1 MFRCL
6 LFFLFLTIIPCR
18 VVYGMDLMDSNS
30 SIEEKNFYETIIKE
44 SAQYQSSSL
53 SLSKYLVP
61 YFSQAVRKNDK
72 ALLAIYYCLLADQS
86 FNDEGARNN
95 FSDKYYLK
103 ALDLEEGY
111 SYQNVRVWVKVMY
124 GFYLYRCLKASEALP
139 FILEGEK
146 GLEDIPKELVLDLT
160 QTYKKLG
167 YFFGTLGDYT
177 SGIKYLE
184 LGQREEQI
192 SPKLKAEILDNL
204 GVLTLKSGGDT
215 LQAMKIF
222 ELAQTLALSENDSL
236 RYAKILGN
244 QAAVFEG
251 MKDYHKALLLL
262 DKDLEI
268 SRSLGNDRNT
278 IFALMM
284 RIRLDIANKETKD
297 VRHMIAEAESLLL
310 GSDDKKTILELE
322 IHKLNLAM
330 QSNDIGRELN
340 ARRRIERLQDSLRFL
355 DGDPVLSQLKFM
367 ADKQKYADKLS
378 LAQAVIKKKQ
388 AERRLWLILSLLVLV
403 LFFFIYNAVRS
414 RARKRIRDYE
424 YQLLNLKYTKAELD
438 RELVSSKSQV
448 EEYVAYLKRNNEQI
462 NVLSAMLEEKGN
474 VVEKDREE
482 LKILLQSHLI
492 TEEKWQEFK
501 LLIVK
506 EFPNLLQDIQSRF
519 PDITESNLRVIVL
532 MKLGLN
538 NKEVANVL
546 GVTPDAIKKSMQRLK
561 KKLGDQAG
569 MLMEYISDK
578 EFV

>member
-1 MFRCL
+1 
-6 LFFLFLTIIPCR
+6 
-18 VVYGMDLMDSNS
+18 MDLMDSNS

-53 SLSKYLVP
+53 SLSKYLAP

-569 MLMEYISDK
+569 VLMEYISDK

>member
-1 MFRCL
+1 M
-6 LFFLFLTIIPCR
+6 PCQI
-18 VVYGMDLMDSNS
+18 VCGMDLMDSNS
-30 SIEEKNFYETIIKE
+30 SLEEKNFYETIIQE
-44 SAQYQSSSL
+44 SQKHQSSSSTL
-53 SLSKYLVP
+53 SRYLTP
-61 YFSQAVRKNDK
+61 YFNQAVRKNDK
-72 ALLAIYYCLLADQS
+72 ALLAIYYCMLADQS
-86 FNDEGARNN
+86 FNQEGTKNS

-103 ALDLEEGY
+103 ALDLENGY
-111 SYQNVRVWVKVMY
+111 SYQNVRTWVKVMY

-146 GLEDIPKELVLDLT
+146 GLEDIPKGLVLDLI

-177 SGIKYLE
+177 SGIKYLN
-184 LGQREEQI
+184 LGQQQEGI
-192 SPKLKAEILDNL
+192 SPRLKAEILDNL

-215 LQAMKIF
+215 LQAMKNF
-222 ELAQTLALSENDSL
+222 ELAQSLALSENDSL

-244 QAAVFEG
+244 QASIYEG
-251 MKDYHKALLLL
+251 SKDYQKALRLL

-268 SRSLGNDRNT
+268 SKSLGNDRNT

-284 RIRLDIANKETKD
+284 RIRLHIAREEIKD
-297 VRHMIAEAESLLL
+297 VRQMILEAEALLS

-322 IHKLNLAM
+322 IHKLNLAI
-330 QSNDIGRELN
+330 QNKDFDRELN

-388 AERRLWLILSLLVLV
+388 AERRLWLIMSLFVLV
-403 LFFFIYNAVRS
+403 LFFFIYNTVRY

-438 RELVSSKSQV
+438 RELTSSKSQV

-462 NVLSAMLEEKGN
+462 NLLSAMLEEKGGT
-474 VVEKDREE
+474 VDKDRDE
-482 LKILLQSHLI
+482 LKTLLQSHLI

-506 EFPNLLQDIQSRF
+506 EFPNLLQDIQTKF
-519 PDITESNLRVIVL
+519 PDVTESNLRVIVL
-532 MKLGLN
+532 IKLGLN
-538 NKEVANVL
+538 NREVANVL

-569 MLMEYISDK
+569 LLMEYISDK
-578 EFV
+578 ELV

>member
-53 SLSKYLVP
+53 SLSKYLAP

>member
-1 MFRCL
+1 MFRYL
-6 LFFLFLTIIPCR
+6 LFFLFLTIIPCH

-53 SLSKYLVP
+53 SLSKYLAP

-86 FNDEGARNN
+86 FNVEGARNN

-111 SYQNVRVWVKVMY
+111 SYQNVRIWVKVMY

-146 GLEDIPKELVLDLT
+146 GLEDIPKELVLDLM

-177 SGIKYLE
+177 SGIKYLD
-184 LGQREEQI
+184 LGQRQEQI

-204 GVLTLKSGGDT
+204 GLLTLKSGGDT

-278 IFALMM
+278 IFALVM
-284 RIRLDIANKETKD
+284 RIRLNIANKETKD

>member
-1 MFRCL
+1 
-6 LFFLFLTIIPCR
+6 
-18 VVYGMDLMDSNS
+18 MDLMDSNS

-44 SAQYQSSSL
+44 SAQYQSSSM
-53 SLSKYLVP
+53 SLSRYLAP

-177 SGIKYLE
+177 SGIKYLD
-184 LGQREEQI
+184 LGQRQQQI

-204 GVLTLKSGGDT
+204 GLLTLKSGGDT

-284 RIRLDIANKETKD
+284 RIRLDIANRETKN

>member
-1 MFRCL
+1 
-6 LFFLFLTIIPCR
+6 
-18 VVYGMDLMDSNS
+18 MDLMDSNS

-53 SLSKYLVP
+53 SLSKYLAP

-86 FNDEGARNN
+86 FNVEGARNN

-111 SYQNVRVWVKVMY
+111 SYQNVRIWVKVMY

-177 SGIKYLE
+177 AGIKYLD
-184 LGQREEQI
+184 LGQRQEQI

-204 GVLTLKSGGDT
+204 GLLTLKSGGDT

-278 IFALMM
+278 IFALVM
-284 RIRLDIANKETKD
+284 RIRLNIANKETKD

>member
-1 MFRCL
+1 M
-6 LFFLFLTIIPCR
+6 PCQI
-18 VVYGMDLMDSNS
+18 VCGMDLMDSNS
-30 SIEEKNFYETIIKE
+30 SLEEKNFYETIIQE
-44 SAQYQSSSL
+44 SQKHQSSSSTL
-53 SLSKYLVP
+53 SRYLTP
-61 YFSQAVRKNDK
+61 YFNQAVRKNDK
-72 ALLAIYYCLLADQS
+72 ALLAIYYCMLADQS
-86 FNDEGARNN
+86 FNQEGAKNS

-103 ALDLEEGY
+103 ALDLENGY
-111 SYQNVRVWVKVMY
+111 SYQNVRTWVKVMY

-146 GLEDIPKELVLDLT
+146 GLEDIPKGLVLDLI

-177 SGIKYLE
+177 SGIKYLN
-184 LGQREEQI
+184 LGQQQEGI
-192 SPKLKAEILDNL
+192 SPRLKAEILDNL

-215 LQAMKIF
+215 LQAMRNF
-222 ELAQTLALSENDSL
+222 ELAQSLALSENDSL

-244 QAAVFEG
+244 QASIYEG
-251 MKDYHKALLLL
+251 SKDYQKALRLL

-268 SRSLGNDRNT
+268 SKSLGNDRNT

-284 RIRLDIANKETKD
+284 RIRLHIAREEIKD
-297 VRHMIAEAESLLL
+297 VRQMILEAEALLS

-322 IHKLNLAM
+322 IHKLNLAI
-330 QSNDIGRELN
+330 QNKDFDRELN

-388 AERRLWLILSLLVLV
+388 AERRLWLIMSLFVLV
-403 LFFFIYNAVRS
+403 LFFFIYNTVRY

-438 RELVSSKSQV
+438 RELTSSKSQV

-462 NVLSAMLEEKGN
+462 NLLSAMLEEKGGT
-474 VVEKDREE
+474 VDKDRDE
-482 LKILLQSHLI
+482 LKTLLQSHLI

-506 EFPNLLQDIQSRF
+506 EFPNLLQDIQTKF
-519 PDITESNLRVIVL
+519 PDVTESNLRVIVL
-532 MKLGLN
+532 IKLGLN
-538 NKEVANVL
+538 NREVANVL

-569 MLMEYISDK
+569 LLMEYISDK
-578 EFV
+578 ELV